1 MRSLDR
7 QTVAG
12 FALLGA
18 VVAAGLLSSPEAT
31 LRAASQAAAN
41 PLLFGVVLVG
51 IYLVR
56 PFVAWP
62 TTAVAIVVGYGYGV
76 ALGVP
81 VALAGAV
88 LTSMPPFLGVRWFT
102 GEEGFWGRVG
112 DAGDRFFASAGHV
125 RGVTAARLLP
135 IPADA
140 VTCTAAARAVSLPAF
155 AVGTVLGELPW
166 TIAAVVVGSSAER
179 VATRG
184 LGEAGLPVV
193 VAAVA
198 AAGLLLAGPAYQY
211 FGESD
216 IAV

>member
-7 QTVAG
+7 RTVAG
-12 FALLGA
+12 FVLLGA
-18 VVAAGLLSSPEAT
+18 VVAAGLFSSPEAT
-31 LRAASQAAAN
+31 LRAASRAAAD
-41 PLLFGVVLVG
+41 PFLFAVVLVCL
-51 IYLVR
+51 YLAR

-62 TTAVAIVVGYGYGV
+62 TTAVAIVVGYGYGI

-88 LTSMPPFLGVRWFT
+88 LTSMPPFLGVRRFA
-102 GEEGFWGRVG
+102 GDAGFWGRLG
-112 DAGDRFFASAGHV
+112 DAGDRFFDSAGHV
-125 RGVTAARLLP
+125 RGVTVARLLP
-135 IPADA
+135 VPADA
-140 VTCTAAARAVSLPAF
+140 VTCAAAASGVSLPAF

-166 TIAAVVVGSSAER
+166 TVAAVAVGSSAER
-179 VATRG
+179 VATQG
-184 LGEAGLPVV
+184 LGEVGFPVV